1 MQFQQTE
8 PIPQQD
14 IFVFEVHEQAEK
26 YTPAANTL
34 TVPFNHKI
42 TDDEVKGKVIAKPGT
57 PAFPTGTIFEV
68 VSKPETN
75 TTGTDK
81 KAVVK
86 NHISR

>member
-1 MQFQQTE
+1 MR
-8 PIPQQD
+8 
-14 IFVFEVHEQAEK
+14 
-26 YTPAANTL
+26 L
-34 TVPFNHKI
+34 
-42 TDDEVKGKVIAKPGT
+42 KGKVIAKPGT

-86 NHISR
+86 ITYPDKSTENIDVPVHVGKT